1 MSTASIGRNVSKPLI
16 ITIDGPAGTGK
27 TTVARALAQ
36 RLDLL
41 VLDTGAMYR
50 AAALIALRE
59 KLDPT
64 DGEFLAARIA
74 ALGITFDF
82 TATPPTIELDGV
94 DVGGM
99 IRSTEIESIVSI
111 VAAQPEVRNALVLE
125 QRAIAQSHPQLV
137 TEGRD
142 QGSVVF
148 PFAAVRFFLTA
159 SVDTRAAR
167 RCDQLDASG
176 GRAVLEDVREAIA
189 TRDRLDE
196 TRPDG
201 PLVCPQN
208 AIVVDT
214 SALSLSEVIDRLETA
229 ARTCIEAGS

>member
-1 MSTASIGRNVSKPLI
+1 MSAASVGRSVSTPLI

-50 AAALIALRE
+50 AASLIVQRE
-59 KLDPT
+59 KLDPAN
-64 DGEFLAARIA
+64 GELLAERID
-74 ALGITFDF
+74 ALGIAFDF
-82 TATPPTIELDGV
+82 TTAPPVIELDGS
-94 DVGGM
+94 DVGGE
-99 IRSTEIESIVSI
+99 IRSAEVESIVSI

-125 QRAIAQSHPQLV
+125 QRAIAQAHPRLV

-167 RCDQLDASG
+167 RCDQIDASG
-176 GRAVLEDVREAIA
+176 GRAVLGDVRAGIA

-201 PLVCPQN
+201 PLVCPEG
-208 AIVVDT
+208 AIVIDT
-214 SALSLSEVIDRLETA
+214 SALSLAEVIDQLETA
-229 ARTCIEAGS
+229 ARASIEAAS